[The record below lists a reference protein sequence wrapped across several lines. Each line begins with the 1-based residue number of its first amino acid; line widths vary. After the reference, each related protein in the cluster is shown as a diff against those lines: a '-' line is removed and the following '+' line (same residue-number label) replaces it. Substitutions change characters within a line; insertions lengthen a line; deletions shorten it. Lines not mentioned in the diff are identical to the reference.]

1 MYNSVEFCAI
11 LCVVKFTCVFWVF
24 EDHGVF
30 SDEIEHNAAPLFRGD
45 VAFVVQMWVQ
55 DSYKGNYN

>member
-1 MYNSVEFCAI
+1 
-11 LCVVKFTCVFWVF
+11 VF

-30 SDEIEHNAAPLFRGD
+30 SDEIVHNAARLFRGD